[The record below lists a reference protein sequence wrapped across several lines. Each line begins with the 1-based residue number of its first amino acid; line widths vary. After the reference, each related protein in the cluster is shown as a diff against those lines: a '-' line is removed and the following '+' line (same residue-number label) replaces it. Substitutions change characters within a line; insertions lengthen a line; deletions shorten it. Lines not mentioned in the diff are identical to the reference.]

1 MISQL
6 YDEPKLSL
14 AATDS
19 VPISVY
25 FNNEKTLLAVCGG
38 QHVWSIAT
46 HLCSNFYVRT
56 CSFCENH
63 LYVAFAGGR
72 PRRALGP

>member
-6 YDEPKLSL
+6 YEEPKQSL

-25 FNNEKTLLAVCGG
+25 FNKKKTCKAVCKGNA
-38 QHVWSIAT
+38 V
-46 HLCSNFYVRT
+46 
-56 CSFCENH
+56 SFHGIFPYN
-63 LYVAFAGGR
+63 LQNVV
-72 PRRALGP
+72 

>member
-6 YDEPKLSL
+6 YEEPKLSP

-25 FNNEKTLLAVCGG
+25 FNNKKTLVAVCEGNAVSFRG
-38 QHVWSIAT
+38 LFPY
-46 HLCSNFYVRT
+46 HLQNVVQCFILPVS
-56 CSFCENH
+56 
-63 LYVAFAGGR
+63 L
-72 PRRALGP
+72 

>member
-6 YDEPKLSL
+6 YEEPKLSP

-25 FNNEKTLLAVCGG
+25 FNNEKTLVAVCGG
-38 QHVWSIAT
+38 NAVSFRGLFPY
-46 HLCSNFYVRT
+46 HLQNVVQCFILPVS
-56 CSFCENH
+56 
-63 LYVAFAGGR
+63 L
-72 PRRALGP
+72 